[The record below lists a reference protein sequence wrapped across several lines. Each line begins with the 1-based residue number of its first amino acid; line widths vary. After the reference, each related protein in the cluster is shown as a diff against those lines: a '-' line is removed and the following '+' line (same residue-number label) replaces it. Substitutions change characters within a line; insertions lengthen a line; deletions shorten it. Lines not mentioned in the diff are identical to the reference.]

1 MSESY
6 VDYDDHVIDKLY
18 KAYRRA
24 AKAAIAAEDA
34 GRPSA
39 KLNAA
44 MDRAQIKLRAARRGE
59 PAKKSAAQI
68 ECETNKAIAR
78 VYEER
83 TGNKLNVQKEQ
94 GAFKG
99 NVSWY
104 AYHWVPGD
112 APTLTGPF
120 RTELA
125 ACRALLEFAK

>member
-1 MSESY
+1 MS
-6 VDYDDHVIDKLY
+6 DDPELDKLY

-24 AKAAIAAEDA
+24 ANAAIAAEDA
-34 GRPSA
+34 GRPDA

-44 MDRAQIKLRAARRGE
+44 MDRAQLKLSAARRGE
-59 PAKKSAAQI
+59 PAKKSAKQI

-78 VYEER
+78 AYEER
-83 TGNKLNVQKEQ
+83 TGNKLNVQKE
-94 GAFKG
+94 GTWSG
-99 NVSWY
+99 NFTWY

-125 ACRALLEFAK
+125 ACRALLDWAK